1 MAVDASKPPLY
12 SVVAFSHSSV
22 DDFRN
27 PYLQTFHS
35 MGVSKTRLSK
45 PHPRQSSH
53 PQQRSHTESVV
64 LEPSTIVSEALTQVP
79 LSGSSSPPP
88 SRTQPASG
96 NLDGWDTTSSQHPT
110 HALTRHKYGS
120 LRATAVPEPDIPPK
134 SRSHHAS
141 LARAQSTSGS
151 GSDVASSP
159 RSRSSFWLTYPY
171 QGSSMNPR
179 SPSMCQRTSSTPHI
193 RSGSISDGSIAIP
206 VDMKRLLSKP
216 ALPTSSPVSLPTD
229 SDSQH
234 SAGRRQRSARSTS
247 RTRLR
252 PKLHREPSVGP
263 SAGKPD
269 DPREKEERLFT
280 ESPTDMVAPPVP
292 PQPAPASPASTA
304 KDQKP
309 PKPRYLVKRRPSLIK
324 APPPGSISPVPPV
337 PLIDETKKRHSPTTN
352 SGVRTASRSPRP
364 PDSSKLSGS
373 RQNSGS
379 LVVPR
384 VSPSSLTPAGA
395 VAAAYMEQEA
405 RREDLAL
412 ASQTGDVSHRG
423 RTPTVKAKHDEVTP
437 YYTVLGTSAGRVVAV
452 DDDEW
457 ELKLEPVRS
466 TEERLRLASSSTPRN
481 LTKKLSGKWKKAV
494 WSPCDVSRRDS
505 SPSVGTPGTQPD
517 PRPSPHDRQNPAKVH
532 DDIDPFR
539 LSLEKFAEDSLT
551 KFAIHND
558 RSRTWS
564 ESPQDQQK
572 PAPRRVHSEML
583 SGNKMWR
590 LMKRISGGAMR
601 EKYVQQDSPP
611 PVPELPKHPFYL
623 NGTGSQ
629 DGHDG
634 SYSLGILNRFMQS
647 RTSMSGAHPLSRN
660 PSPGLEPATPP
671 TAPGHGASATTRS
684 SSPNSSEIMF
694 ARSRR
699 SSLHS
704 DPGDLTTSPKRFI
717 AKHIISPSELY
728 LLDPDNDP
736 PPLKASP
743 PATRNLSRRTDDWV
757 SRSPEI
763 ELASLPLP
771 PMRHA
776 MNKQEVVVVPS
787 RDPSPMIPSFSNS
800 DAINTFGSRGGS
812 PASTENAGRRSRPP
826 LTLFTSQT
834 SSPSST
840 PPPRPPRNPKRA
852 ASTSRSAT
860 AAGGGD
866 PSSHAASSRI
876 QFPSSE
882 MHDDDGGGAI
892 NSHRRKVS
900 SDGFDRSTGA
910 VVGMRARR
918 RSNSLEGLSRPRRE
932 RKMTLTFRELGD
944 TPTAPTLTEQEK
956 ADRWDDLLL
965 RSARAGGTLHIGGE
979 ELVSDELHFS
989 DVSEA
994 TFGRDG
1000 YTSQL

>member
-96 NLDGWDTTSSQHPT
+96 NLDEWNTASSQRPT
-110 HALTRHKYGS
+110 HALTWHKYGS
-120 LRATAVPEPDIPPK
+120 LRATAVPEPDITPK

-141 LARAQSTSGS
+141 LARAQSASGS

-159 RSRSSFWLTYPY
+159 RSHSSFWLTYPY

-193 RSGSISDGSIAIP
+193 RSGSMSDGSIAIP

-216 ALPTSSPVSLPTD
+216 ALPTSSPVSLLTD

-234 SAGRRQRSARSTS
+234 SAGRRQKSARSNS

-252 PKLHREPSVGP
+252 AKLQREPSVGP
-263 SAGKPD
+263 NASKPN
-269 DPREKEERLFT
+269 DPREKEFT
-280 ESPTDMVAPPVP
+280 ESPTEMVPPPVQPRPAPAPPV
-292 PQPAPASPASTA
+292 SIA
-304 KDQKP
+304 KDQKSS
-309 PKPRYLVKRRPSLIK
+309 KPRHLVKRRPSLTK
-324 APPPGSISPVPPV
+324 TPSPSPMSPVPPV
-337 PLIDETKKRHSPTTN
+337 PLIDETKKHHSPTTI
-352 SGVRTASRSPRP
+352 SGVRAASRSPRP

-379 LVVPR
+379 AVASR

-423 RTPTVKAKHDEVTP
+423 RTPTVKAKPEEVTP
-437 YYTVLGTSAGRVVAV
+437 YYTVLGTSAGRVIAV
-452 DDDEW
+452 GDDEW

-466 TEERLRLASSSTPRN
+466 TEERLRLASSSTPRT

-494 WSPCDVSRRDS
+494 WNPCDVGHRDS
-505 SPSVGTPGTQPD
+505 STPVSTPGTQPD
-517 PRPSPHDRQNPAKVH
+517 PRPSLHDRQYPTKVH
-532 DDIDPFR
+532 DDTDPFR

-551 KFAIHND
+551 KSSVHND

-564 ESPQDQQK
+564 ELPQDQQK
-572 PAPRRVHSEML
+572 PVPRRVHSEML

-629 DGHDG
+629 DGHEG

-660 PSPGLEPATPP
+660 ASPGPEHATPP

-704 DPGDLTTSPKRFI
+704 DPGDLTSPKRFI

-757 SRSPEI
+757 SRSPEV

-776 MNKQEVVVVPS
+776 VNKQEVTVVPS
-787 RDPSPMIPSFSNS
+787 RDPSPLIPSFSNS

-812 PASTENAGRRSRPP
+812 PASTENVGRRSRPP
-826 LTLFTSQT
+826 LTVFTSQT

-840 PPPRPPRNPKRA
+840 PPPRPPRNPQRA
-852 ASTSRSAT
+852 ASITRSAG
-860 AAGGGD
+860 AGGD
-866 PSSHAASSRI
+866 PPSHAASSSRVP
-876 QFPSSE
+876 FPGSE
-882 MHDDDGGGAI
+882 MHGDDGGGGGAM

-900 SDGFDRSTGA
+900 SDGYDRSAGA
-910 VVGMRARR
+910 MAMRARR

-944 TPTAPTLTEQEK
+944 TPTAPTLTEKEK

-965 RSARAGGTLHIGGE
+965 RSAQAGGTLHIGGE

-1000 YTSQL
+1000 YISRS